1 MIAAGAPF
9 TPLPMTPVAIPDF
22 RVEFYSAERLTNVP
36 FFTTFATY
44 EPSGA
49 FLFRNVVEGKYSVR
63 VSPLPANGYVAD
75 VRAGGKS
82 VFDSGIDI
90 NSQTGEIQVLVKT
103 NGGKVQGVVRDSTG
117 NPIASARVA
126 LVPPVSR
133 RQNSQLYKVSSSGAS
148 GSFSMNRIAP
158 GEYKLFAWET
168 APEGAWMD
176 ASFLELYEE
185 RGQTVVV
192 GSNDQDVELK
202 VIPREAGQAK
212 NR

>member
-1 MIAAGAPF
+1 
-9 TPLPMTPVAIPDF
+9 
-22 RVEFYSAERLTNVP
+22 
-36 FFTTFATY
+36 
-44 EPSGA
+44 
-49 FLFRNVVEGKYSVR
+49 VEGKYTVR

-82 VFDSGIDI
+82 VFDSGFDI
-90 NSQTGEIQVLVKT
+90 SSQTGEVQVLVKT

-117 NPIASARVA
+117 RPIASARVA

-133 RQNSQLYKVSSSGAS
+133 RQNSQLYKVATSGAS

-168 APEGAWMD
+168 APDGAWLD
-176 ASFLELYEE
+176 NNFLDLYEGLG
-185 RGQTVVV
+185 RTVVV
-192 GSNDQDVELK
+192 DSATLDIELK
-202 VIPREAGQAK
+202 LIQRQGGQGK